1 MTDKLKA
8 GKKTM
13 VLGIGNIIMGDEGFG
28 LHVIRRLKEIG
39 MPENIILE
47 EGGVGGFELLN
58 GLQGIEKLVVVDIMI
73 AVFIG
78 RGAMAAESA
87 GCYLTDAMLVGF
99 HCQGFWASGIVSA
112 WLNLPTWAIYGLIFA
127 PYSFKAALL
136 AVLVW
141 LPVAVFI
148 VASRKA
154 AQHA

>member
-1 MTDKLKA
+1 MNWSIAKKLSGGA
-8 GKKTM
+8 LT
-13 VLGIGNIIMGDEGFG
+13 LIG
-28 LHVIRRLKEIG
+28 LA
-39 MPENIILE
+39 
-47 EGGVGGFELLN
+47 
-58 GLQGIEKLVVVDIMI
+58 VVADIMI

-78 RGAMAAESA
+78 HGPMAAESA
-87 GCYLTDAMLVGF
+87 GCYVTDAMVVGF
-99 HCQGFWASGIVSA
+99 HCQGFWVSGIVSA

-148 VASRKA
+148 VASRKV

>member
-1 MTDKLKA
+1 MMNWSIAKKLSGGA
-8 GKKTM
+8 LT
-13 VLGIGNIIMGDEGFG
+13 LIG
-28 LHVIRRLKEIG
+28 LA
-39 MPENIILE
+39 
-47 EGGVGGFELLN
+47 
-58 GLQGIEKLVVVDIMI
+58 VVVDIMI

-87 GCYLTDAMLVGF
+87 GCYLTDAMVVGF

-112 WLNLPTWAIYGLIFA
+112 WLNLPTWAIYGVIFA

-148 VASRKA
+148 VAFRKA

>member
-1 MTDKLKA
+1 MLSYFLQKKRKKARQHTPPVNAALCRIMNWSIARKLSGGA
-8 GKKTM
+8 LT
-13 VLGIGNIIMGDEGFG
+13 LIG
-28 LHVIRRLKEIG
+28 LA
-39 MPENIILE
+39 
-47 EGGVGGFELLN
+47 
-58 GLQGIEKLVVVDIMI
+58 VVVDIMI

-112 WLNLPTWAIYGLIFA
+112 WLNLPTWAIYGVICA

-148 VASRKA
+148 VAFRKA

>member
-1 MTDKLKA
+1 MNWSIAKKLSGGA
-8 GKKTM
+8 LT
-13 VLGIGNIIMGDEGFG
+13 LIG
-28 LHVIRRLKEIG
+28 LA
-39 MPENIILE
+39 
-47 EGGVGGFELLN
+47 
-58 GLQGIEKLVVVDIMI
+58 VVVDIMI

-112 WLNLPTWAIYGLIFA
+112 WLNLPTWAIYGVIFA

-141 LPVAVFI
+141 LP
-148 VASRKA
+148 RCT
-154 AQHA
+154 